1 MSINSLSN
9 SNLTGTQNKNIRQA
23 QVDQSIKSN
32 QFQIEYLI
40 VGGGGGGGFGGHGT
54 DQRGGGGGGGGF
66 RNSTEGEETGY
77 PATTPE
83 SKFLATLGTSYTVT
97 VGAGGS
103 AHANGSN
110 SVFATLHA
118 MGGGRGGQHHYGFAG
133 GTRRSGS
140 HAVGSGGGGQA
151 GSYGAANVGGCG
163 SWQQGAAGANNHGGG
178 GAGGLGG
185 NSGGA
190 GKSSSITGSSV
201 TYSEGKTSQA
211 AHTGSANSGDGGG
224 GGTGANVSGSAGG
237 SGIVVLKYLTKE
249 ATITVGGS
257 LTSSSTTSGEFTI
270 VTFTAGSD
278 TISFA

>member
-110 SVFATLHA
+110 SVFATLDA

-163 SWQQGAAGANNHGGG
+163 SWQQGAAGANNH
-178 GAGGLGG
+178 
-185 NSGGA
+185 
-190 GKSSSITGSSV
+190 GSSV

-270 VTFTAGSD
+270 VTFTA
-278 TISFA
+278 

>member
-40 VGGGGGGGFGGHGT
+40 VGG
-54 DQRGGGGGGGGF
+54 
-66 RNSTEGEETGY
+66 
-77 PATTPE
+77 
-83 SKFLATLGTSYTVT
+83 
-97 VGAGGS
+97 
-103 AHANGSN
+103 
-110 SVFATLHA
+110 
-118 MGGGRGGQHHYGFAG
+118 
-133 GTRRSGS
+133 
-140 HAVGSGGGGQA
+140 
-151 GSYGAANVGGCG
+151 
-163 SWQQGAAGANNHGGG
+163 
-178 GAGGLGG
+178 
-185 NSGGA
+185 
-190 GKSSSITGSSV
+190 
-201 TYSEGKTSQA
+201 
-211 AHTGSANSGDGGG
+211 GGG